1 MIRTL
6 LFGAGAGA
14 RLYIE
19 NEQRERDFIAFMDN
33 DERKFG
39 SDFAGIPV
47 MAPSDAIALEFDE
60 IVITTQWVQDVRKQL
75 IEELG
80 IAPDK
85 VIIPFKQQLK
95 KLEPFR
101 HEPTHE
107 LARQLV
113 LGIGA
118 LALHDNI
125 PLTIDFG
132 TLLGIVRDGDIIPWD
147 DDVDFAVPAE
157 AAEQLKN
164 WLPTALEQLDI
175 PPGWYIE
182 VLRDKTGNAISV
194 LLKWHTEQ
202 SGLRPF
208 ITSFS
213 ARDNRDG
220 TSFHMSSLGMWY
232 APAQHFE
239 NIETFRWN
247 NTDIPVPADYES
259 YLQFVY
265 GEWRVPKKDMKVTDY
280 NNIGQSCFDDFR
292 DAQFQLSQTINQATL
307 TNTTSRDK

>member
-1 MIRTL
+1 MIKTL

-14 RLYIE
+14 RLFIE

-33 DERKFG
+33 DERKYG
-39 SDFAGIPV
+39 TDFAGIPV
-47 MAPSDAIALEFDE
+47 MAPADAIALEFDE

-75 IEELG
+75 VEDLG
-80 IAPDK
+80 VAPDK
-85 VIIPFKQQLK
+85 VVVPLKQQLK

-113 LGIGA
+113 RGIGT
-118 LALHDNI
+118 LALRDNI
-125 PLTIDFG
+125 PVTIDFG

-175 PPGWYIE
+175 PLGWYIE
-182 VLRDKTGNAISV
+182 VLHDKTGSAISV

-202 SGLRPF
+202 SELRPF

-213 ARDNRDG
+213 ARENRDG
-220 TSFHMSSLGMWY
+220 TSYHMPSLGMWY

-239 NIETFRWN
+239 TIETFRWGT
-247 NTDIPVPADYES
+247 TDIPVPAQRES
-259 YLQFVY
+259 YLEFVY
-265 GEWRVPKKDMKVTDY
+265 GDWKTEKKDMKLTDY
-280 NNIGQSCFDDFR
+280 NHIGESSFEDFQQ
-292 DAQFQLSQTINQATL
+292 AQFQL
-307 TNTTSRDK
+307 NTTQQASDD